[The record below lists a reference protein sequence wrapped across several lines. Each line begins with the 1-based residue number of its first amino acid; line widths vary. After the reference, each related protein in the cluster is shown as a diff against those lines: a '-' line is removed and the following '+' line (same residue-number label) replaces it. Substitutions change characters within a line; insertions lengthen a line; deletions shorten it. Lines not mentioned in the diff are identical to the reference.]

1 MPGAAGATVAGAL
14 DLIKVSLRLLWPRAE
29 GRESATDTAGMTGS
43 NCIEESDGPEMTLCG
58 ARLCRPLA

>member
-1 MPGAAGATVAGAL
+1 MPGVEVAGAL

-29 GRESATDTAGMTGS
+29 GRESATDTVGITDS

-58 ARLCRPLA
+58 ARSCRPLA

>member
-1 MPGAAGATVAGAL
+1 MPGVEVAGVVGVL

-29 GRESATDTAGMTGS
+29 GRESATDAAGMTGS

-58 ARLCRPLA
+58 ARSCRPLA